1 MRIIV
6 ELDADVARALQQPA
20 AMSSVPNEAQR
31 LQQSVARL
39 GLRLQPLHPHC
50 TDAALARTFFVE
62 VADAAATDAT
72 IAELRRCAAV
82 TAAYTKPPDE
92 AP

>member
-1 MRIIV
+1 MRVIL
-6 ELDADVARALQQPA
+6 ELDAEVARALQQPSARPSAPAEA
-20 AMSSVPNEAQR
+20 AR

-39 GLRLQPLHPHC
+39 GLRLQPLHPRC

-62 VADAAATDAT
+62 VADAAAAGAA

-82 TAAYTKPPDE
+82 TAAYAKPPDE

>member
-1 MRIIV
+1 MRVIL
-6 ELDADVARALQQPA
+6 ELNAEVARALQQPSA
-20 AMSSVPNEAQR
+20 VPALPAEAVR
-31 LQQSVARL
+31 LQQSAARL
-39 GLRLQPLHPHC
+39 GLRLQPLHPRC

-72 IAELRRCAAV
+72 IAELRTCAAV